1 MGAFAAR
8 MGQDKNKN
16 SASGLARFLV
26 LFCQSHTTGIIRAH
40 PSHPWFTDK
49 VQRSTLDSRRSSQI
63 KLTIFRIQFALPN
76 TPRHWAELMAD
87 WNLLKAGQCV
97 EPIKPLN

>member
-1 MGAFAAR
+1 MGTGAFAAR

-26 LFCQSHTTGIIRAH
+26 LFCQSQTTGIIRAH

-49 VQRSTLDSRRSSQI
+49 VQRDPEPEFEAIADSHPFAACLTLQSHGR
-63 KLTIFRIQFALPN
+63 
-76 TPRHWAELMAD
+76 
-87 WNLLKAGQCV
+87 
-97 EPIKPLN
+97 